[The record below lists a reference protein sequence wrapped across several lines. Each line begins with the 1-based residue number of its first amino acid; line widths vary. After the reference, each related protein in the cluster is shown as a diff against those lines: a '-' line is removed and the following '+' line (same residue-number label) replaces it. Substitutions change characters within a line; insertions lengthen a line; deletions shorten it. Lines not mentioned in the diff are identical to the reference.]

1 MYKFSDAERAFL
13 TEMWAITKDDQGREF
28 LVGLTIEETSIY
40 MTLAHKYLSK
50 HLNDEESQIY
60 LKLHDK
66 HEHARLEVIGT
77 EAYLRVENPIRH

>member
-40 MTLAHKYLSK
+40 MTLAHKHLSD
-50 HLNDEESQIY
+50 HLDHEDGQTY
-60 LKLHDK
+60 LKLHEK
-66 HEHARLEVIGT
+66 HESARLQVIGA